1 MKKTRSRGD
10 SERAFLVGW
19 RPARPP
25 RPFGRRPPTDSIE
38 FRELAELASS
48 AGALVVGTARQSS
61 PSPDPAHLL
70 GKGKVE
76 EVGQEARAAS
86 ADLLIFDNDL
96 TPTQLRN
103 LERMLDLK
111 VVDRTQLILDIF
123 SRHARSREGKLQV
136 ELAQLTYL
144 LPRLTGRGTMLSRLG
159 GGIGTRGPG
168 EQKLEIDRRRIR
180 SRILRLGQ
188 SLERVRSQRA
198 LHRKFRESRQFHMV
212 ALVGY
217 TNAGKSTLFN
227 VLTQSEVVTSPQM
240 FATLDPTVR
249 ALAGDSRQPVLLSD
263 TVGFIRHLPS
273 HLMVA
278 FRATLEQL
286 KEAGLI
292 VHVTDAADPNYLDH
306 DNEVENLLADLQVA
320 STPRLHVFNK
330 IDLLSP
336 REVGRLPHGPEQVHV
351 SAAGFDGLPELL
363 SKINQVL
370 SSSEQQATFRFSA
383 ADGERIN
390 ALYRSG
396 RVLAKEYRGGEV
408 WIRAQVSESVRRRFE
423 PYLASATVDVA

>member
-1 MKKTRSRGD
+1 MIKTRSGGD

-19 RPARPP
+19 RPTRSARA
-25 RPFGRRPPTDSIE
+25 FSTRPPTDSKE
-38 FRELAELASS
+38 FQELAELAAS
-48 AGALVVGTARQSS
+48 AGAVVVGMARQSS
-61 PSPDPAHLL
+61 RSPSPAHLL
-70 GKGKVE
+70 GRGKVQA
-76 EVGQEARAAS
+76 VGCEAGAAS
-86 ADLLIFDNDL
+86 ADLILFENDL

-103 LERMLDLK
+103 LEQMLGLK

-123 SRHARSREGKLQV
+123 SRHAGSREGKLQV

-144 LPRLTGRGTMLSRLG
+144 LPRLTGRGTLLSRLG
-159 GGIGTRGPG
+159 AGIGTRGPG

-180 SRILRLGQ
+180 NRILRLRR
-188 SLERVRSQRA
+188 SLERVRGQRA
-198 LHRKFRESRQFHMV
+198 LHRKSREARRFQMV

-227 VLTQSEVVTSPQM
+227 ALTQSGVVTSRQM
-240 FATLDPTVR
+240 FSTLDPTVR
-249 ALAGDSRQPVLLSD
+249 ALPGNSRLSVLLSD
-263 TVGFIRHLPS
+263 TVGFIHHLPS

-286 KEAGLI
+286 QEACLI
-292 VHVTDAADPNYLDH
+292 LHVTDAADPSYPEH
-306 DNEVENLLADLQVA
+306 DREVESLLADLQVA

-336 REVGRLPHGPEQVHV
+336 REVGRLPRGPEQANV
-351 SAAGFDGLPELL
+351 SAAKSKGLPELL
-363 SKINQVL
+363 SRINQAL
-370 SSSEQQATFRFSA
+370 TASEKPATFRFSA

-396 RVLAKEYRGGEV
+396 KVLAKDYREGEI
-408 WIRAQVSESVRRRFE
+408 WIRAQVSESVRRLFE
-423 PYLASATVDVA
+423 PYLASETVGVA